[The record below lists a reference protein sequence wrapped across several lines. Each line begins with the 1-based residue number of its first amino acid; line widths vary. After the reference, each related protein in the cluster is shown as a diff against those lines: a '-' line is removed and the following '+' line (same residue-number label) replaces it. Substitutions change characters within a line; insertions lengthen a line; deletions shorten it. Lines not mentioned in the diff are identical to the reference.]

1 MSARRK
7 IRIFR
12 VRADNEG
19 NGIGSSQ
26 IVDSGSQE
34 VHAQPSLLSLKKL
47 LLFQYAN
54 QLARLC
60 RYQPREGDSAFSSVL
75 EELRNGEEPMLVL
88 TQSI

>member
-12 VRADNEG
+12 VRADSEG

-60 RYQPREGDSAFSSVL
+60 RYQPREGDRISVL
-75 EELRNGEEPMLVL
+75 EELQNGEEPVLVL